1 MGGALGAAGSAAGA
15 TGAPSDAGIDGDAPL
30 PCTRDCCGGK
40 CVGGKCQPMV
50 IYENLDGGYEPLE
63 EIAVYDNSVYFS
75 STRLSGVMQIPLA
88 GGERKTIWNKRP
100 YVRSIAADTSGV
112 YVAAVSS
119 PSDPGTSGLV
129 ERVSHDGRS
138 SVTLE
143 AGLDSSEIVLDETH
157 AYWRSGNSLIKRWA
171 KAGDGSA
178 ASAVGQPVP
187 GLGYFAIRAGR
198 VFFQQGNRI
207 IRRDAEGQFP
217 DVPLM
222 GDQAGVTSVA
232 VNSAH
237 VFWPLGSYKIR
248 RAELDSVNAI
258 DLVADALGP
267 TTYSIADD
275 AHIYWL
281 SVVGRAVRAAR
292 TGTPGAAMELADGLD
307 NLRKIAQDANCVYVT
322 LGGNAAKIVRV
333 AKP

>member
-1 MGGALGAAGSAAGA
+1 
-15 TGAPSDAGIDGDAPL
+15 
-30 PCTRDCCGGK
+30 
-40 CVGGKCQPMV
+40 VGGKCQPVV

-100 YVRSIAADTSGV
+100 YVRSIAADASGV

-129 ERVSHDGRS
+129 ERVSHDGQS

-143 AGLDSSEIVLDETH
+143 AGLDSSGIALDETH

-171 KAGDGSA
+171 KAGDGGA
-178 ASAVGQPVP
+178 ASAVGQPVT
-187 GLGYFAIRAGR
+187 GLGFFAVRAGR
-198 VFFQQGNRI
+198 VFFQQGNQI
-207 IRRDAEGQFP
+207 IRRDAAGQLP
-217 DVPLM
+217 DAPLM
-222 GDQAGVTSVA
+222 GDQVGVTSVA

-248 RAELDSVNAI
+248 RAELDGANAI

-281 SVVGRAVRAAR
+281 SVTGTAVRAAR
-292 TGTPGAAMELADGLD
+292 ADTPGAAMDLAGSLES
-307 NLRKIAQDANCVYVT
+307 LRKIAQDANCIYVT
-322 LGGNAAKIVRV
+322 LGAGQGQIVRV